1 MCSVSVLMTLMVEE
15 TYAMELIRVIQHTPV
30 AERMFF
36 QYTPFRTVRN
46 IHVYQMLKER
56 LYKRF
61 VFAIFKDMALS
72 NISVALRHRTF

>member
-1 MCSVSVLMTLMVEE
+1 MFFFHNNILFLAKKRLRMCSVSVLMTLMVEE

-56 LYKRF
+56 LYLQFLK
-61 VFAIFKDMALS
+61 
-72 NISVALRHRTF
+72 TWP